1 MRCEILSLGFPYNF
15 LLYLLCS
22 CVRTHTHTLTQ
33 QPFDSFCYWANAQL
47 FFHNALQTF
56 EYMIHNNV
64 IPALYL
70 TQIVAGTQREK
81 TEWKNLRLNTLC
93 HTLTE
98 ICRLQMRFSVHFV
111 VKRYVCVI
119 VCDGEK
125 KISTVGNGEKKNQT
139 EAKEERKSTI
149 VPPIKGVGNSNRNT
163 HTHTRV
169 CRKCHWDHSKRK
181 TNHFSTIQMKIGA
194 AVTILAVK
202 WFTFYSI

>member
-1 MRCEILSLGFPYNF
+1 MRFNQRWYSFH
-15 LLYLLCS
+15 LLFVLVSSQWDAKFCLLDS
-22 CVRTHTHTLTQ
+22 HTIFYSISYAHAFAHTHTLTQ

-111 VKRYVCVI
+111 VKRYVCVC
-119 VCDGEK
+119 VWRRKENLNRGEWREK
-125 KISTVGNGEKKNQT
+125 K
-139 EAKEERKSTI
+139 
-149 VPPIKGVGNSNRNT
+149 SNRSE
-163 HTHTRV
+163 R
-169 CRKCHWDHSKRK
+169 RKKINDRAANKRC
-181 TNHFSTIQMKIGA
+181 
-194 AVTILAVK
+194 
-202 WFTFYSI
+202 W

>member
-1 MRCEILSLGFPYNF
+1 MTCAIQPKMILFSFIICTCFFSMRCEILSLGFPYNF
-15 LLYLLCS
+15 VLYLLCS
-22 CVRTHTHTLTQ
+22 CVRTHTHTHAAAIWLILLL
-33 QPFDSFCYWANAQL
+33 SKRSII

-111 VKRYVCVI
+111 VKRYVCVC
-119 VCDGEK
+119 VWRRKENLNRGEWRK
-125 KISTVGNGEKKNQT
+125 KIKQ
-139 EAKEERKSTI
+139 
-149 VPPIKGVGNSNRNT
+149 
-163 HTHTRV
+163 
-169 CRKCHWDHSKRK
+169 KRK
-181 TNHFSTIQMKIGA
+181 KKENQRSCRQ
-194 AVTILAVK
+194 
-202 WFTFYSI
+202 